1 MSKFNDYGK
10 KVDAIAKE
18 AFKKYREA
26 EAAFKRAED
35 QQRKYP
41 QRQGI
46 VDAEYAAKAARAH
59 ADFMQAKADMK
70 NAQAEFS
77 AHNAEIAALR
87 KQLVADLDAHY
98 AADPAAL
105 DGNTLELLK
114 SGILSTSE
122 YSRMM
127 QQAQANG
134 NHTMARVIAK
144 YAGDAA
150 ISAGKQYGDND
161 SRVRELRSISF
172 MANDNNGSNTLAAF
186 DLMADVYKR
195 ATNNPYMID
204 SWDSLTGKV
213 AETM

>member
-10 KVDAIAKE
+10 QVNAIAKE

-26 EAAFKRAED
+26 EAAYKRAED

-46 VDAEYAAKAARAH
+46 VDAEYAAKAARAF
-59 ADFMQAKADMK
+59 ADFTQAKADMK
-70 NAQAEFS
+70 RAKEEFS

-87 KQLVADLDAHY
+87 KQLAADLDAHY

-105 DGNTLELLK
+105 DNNTLELLK
-114 SGILSTSE
+114 SGVLKTSE
-122 YSRMM
+122 YRRMM
-127 QQAQANG
+127 DQAQNSG
-134 NHTMARVIAK
+134 NHTMARMIAK

-150 ISAGKQYGDND
+150 KQYNDND
-161 SRVRELRSISF
+161 TRSRELRAISY
-172 MANDNNGSNTLAAF
+172 MANNNNGANTLAAF
-186 DLMADVYKR
+186 DLMADVYSR

-204 SWDSLTGKV
+204 SWDSLTGEV
-213 AETM
+213 AEKM